1 MYVKYPNGDLAVHFF
16 DGKIVGLKYQI
27 HAKTG
32 IPLEAQKLAI
42 LSESPVK

>member
-16 DGKIVGLKYQI
+16 DGKIVGLNTCKDRNSTGGP
-27 HAKTG
+27 KTT
-32 IPLEAQKLAI
+32 